1 MELTTILVV
10 EDETLL
16 CNDIVGE
23 LQEAGFKATGAAN
36 GVEAL
41 KILEQGGV
49 DLVLCDISMPEM
61 DGYQLLEKI
70 RKGPSKYSG
79 IVFIFLTAITDRK
92 KIIEG
97 KNLGADDYLTKPIDY
112 DLLIATVRA
121 HINQSQR
128 ILKLQEEGPLK
139 DTFVVRASRAIK
151 EPENTLDT
159 VFLQTIEAM
168 VRAMEIRDPYT
179 AGHQKRVS
187 KLSAAI
193 GGIMGLDEKT
203 VCGAEMGAMIH
214 DVGKIAIP
222 SELLVRPGKLS
233 EPQFNLIM
241 THPEAGWEIV
251 KGIEFPWPV
260 ADIVRQHHERF
271 DGTGYPDGLAGED
284 ILLESRIVAVA
295 DVIDAM
301 GSDRPYRHA
310 LAVGET
316 MREIQAKR
324 GTLFDPQ
331 VVDAAQELFSGT
343 TQIEDAAGLV

>member
-1 MELTTILVV
+1 MATILVV
-10 EDETLL
+10 EDESLL

-23 LQEAGFKATGAAN
+23 LQEAGFKAIGAAN

-41 KILEQGGV
+41 KIIDKGGV

-61 DGYQLLEKI
+61 DGYQVLKNI
-70 RKGPSKYSG
+70 RNGPPSYSG
-79 IVFIFLTAITDRK
+79 VIFIFLTAITDRQ

-112 DLLIATVRA
+112 DLLIATVKS
-121 HINQSQR
+121 HINRSKR
-128 ILKLQEEGPLK
+128 ILKLQKEGPLK
-139 DTFVVRASRAIK
+139 DTFLVRASRAL
-151 EPENTLDT
+151 PEAGGTLDT

-187 KLSAAI
+187 RLSAAI
-193 GGIMGLDEKT
+193 GGIMGLDETT

-214 DVGKIAIP
+214 DIGKIAIP

-233 EPQFNLIM
+233 EPQLQLIM

-284 ILLESRIVAVA
+284 ILLESRIVAVS

-310 LAVGET
+310 LAVDTT
-316 MREIQAKR
+316 MREIQSKR

-343 TQIEDAAGLV
+343 TLIEDATGSG